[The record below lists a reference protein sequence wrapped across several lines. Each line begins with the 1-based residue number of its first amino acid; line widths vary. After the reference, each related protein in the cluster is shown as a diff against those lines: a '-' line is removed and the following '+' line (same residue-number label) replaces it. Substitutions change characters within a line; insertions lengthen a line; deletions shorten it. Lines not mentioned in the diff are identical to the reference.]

1 MKGKYTVNEVEERT
15 SVPATTLRQWERRYG
30 FPQPERSE
38 SGYRLYDEIDLE
50 RIGVMKRYI
59 DDGVPASRAA
69 SLVKQASVDIA
80 VDTRSPRSLL
90 FLHQDLTKVL
100 INLDE
105 AKALELINEAYA
117 LYSVESVMFEV
128 MMPAMVDLGDLWHQG
143 KINSTIE
150 HFATSFIQG
159 RLHALLGFSPNV
171 RNAPAVILACAPNEQ
186 HQLALLMLAVC
197 LRRNGYGVYFVG
209 ANTPILDLVEMS
221 KKVNPVAVMISAS
234 TPTILE
240 SLSQFRDSLKDIKG
254 YLVFGGRAFTQKPE
268 QAKHLGGM
276 YLGSSILEVVDH
288 FDRLIQGGKAL

>member
-30 FPQPERSE
+30 FPQPERSD
-38 SGYRLYDEIDLE
+38 SGYRLYDENDLE

-69 SLVKQASVDIA
+69 TLVKQASVN
-80 VDTRSPRSLL
+80 TRAPRSLVS
-90 FLHQDLTKVL
+90 LHKDLVKVL

-105 AKALELINEAYA
+105 SKALELINEAYA

-143 KINSTIE
+143 QVNSTVE
-150 HFATSFIQG
+150 HFATGFIQG

-171 RNAPAVILACAPNEQ
+171 RNAPSVILACAPGEQ
-186 HQLALLMLAVC
+186 HELALLMLAVC
-197 LRRNGYGVYFVG
+197 LRRNGYGVYYVG
-209 ANTPILDLVEMS
+209 VNTPIVDLVEMS
-221 KKVNPVAVMISAS
+221 KQVNPVAVMISAS
-234 TPTILE
+234 TAPILE
-240 SLSQFRDSLKDIKG
+240 SLGKFQDSLKDIKG
-254 YLVFGGRAFTQKPE
+254 YLVFGGRAFADQPE
-268 QAKHLGGM
+268 QAKYLGGM
-276 YLGSSILEVVDH
+276 YLGSTVSQVVEH